1 MIRIIILVIGV
12 FVLWVLF
19 FSPFSKQQKIVIGA
33 CAACI
38 LAIGLWYESH
48 GKTPKSG
55 LIGVSEIVS
64 CGASGEFSY
73 RSNYNVDICLKNNSA
88 VASVQRIG
96 MRVAVLSCENSN
108 CREVDVVD
116 KEVTLQIGPQQE
128 VQTTQNLSFDKLDPE
143 LPNLRWIVDITSVRA
158 TR

>member
-1 MIRIIILVIGV
+1 MIRIIILAIGV

-38 LAIGLWYESH
+38 LAMGLWYESH

-73 RSNYNVDICLKNNSA
+73 RSNYNVDICLKNKSA
-88 VASVQRIG
+88 VAAVQRIG
-96 MRVAVLSCENSN
+96 LRVVAQRCENSN
-108 CREVDVVD
+108 CSEVDAVA
-116 KEVTLQIGPQQE
+116 KEISLPIGPLQE
-128 VQTTQNLSFDKLDPE
+128 VQTIQNLSLDKLDPDI
-143 LPNLRWIVDITSVRA
+143 PNLSWTVEITSVRA

>member
-64 CGASGEFSY
+64 CGASGGFSY
-73 RSNYNVDICLKNNSA
+73 RSNYNVDICLQNNSA
-88 VASVQRIG
+88 VATVQRIG
-96 MRVAVLSCENSN
+96 LRVAVLSCENSN
-108 CREVDVVD
+108 CSEMDAVN
-116 KEVTLQIGPQQE
+116 KEISLQIGPKQR
-128 VQTTQNLSFDKLDPE
+128 VQTIQNLSFDKLDPE
-143 LPNLRWIVDITSVRA
+143 TPNLSWIVETTSVRA

>member
-12 FVLWVLF
+12 FLLWVLF
-19 FSPFSKQQKIVIGA
+19 LSPFTKQRKMVIGA

-55 LIGVSEIVS
+55 LIDDSEIVS
-64 CGASGEFSY
+64 CGATGAFSY
-73 RSNYNVDICLKNNSA
+73 RSNYNVDICLQNNS
-88 VASVQRIG
+88 SLGTVQRIG
-96 MRVAVLSCENSN
+96 LRVSVLNCENSK
-108 CREVDVVD
+108 CEELDAID
-116 KEVTLQIGPQQE
+116 KEISLQISPQQK
-128 VQTTQNLSFDKLDPE
+128 VQTIQNLAFNE
-143 LPNLRWIVDITSVRA
+143 LTARTPNLTWIVEITSVRA

>member
-1 MIRIIILVIGV
+1 MIRIIILAIGV

-55 LIGVSEIVS
+55 LVGLSEIVS

-73 RSNYNVDICLKNNSA
+73 RSNYNVDICLQNQSI
-88 VASVQRIG
+88 VAAVQRIG
-96 MRVAVLSCENSN
+96 LRVVVQRCENSN
-108 CREVDVVD
+108 CSEVDAVV
-116 KEVTLQIGPQQE
+116 KEISLPIGPLQE
-128 VQTTQNLSFDKLDPE
+128 VQTIQNLSFDKLDPDT
-143 LPNLRWIVDITSVRA
+143 PNLSWIVEITSVRA